1 MGDALLRRGTASLS
15 CGVFVCVIC
24 ARTTAVSRNL
34 DGSVNIEW
42 VRKYCLAMLHAT
54 ETVQWGDDLVFKVG
68 GKMFAVVV
76 LVPAKV
82 WLSFKCSPEEFA
94 ELTERPGIIPAPYA
108 ARYYWIALETQDA
121 LDFAELER
129 LLRQS
134 YSLVVEKLPKNVRA
148 ALNAPPSHRA
158 KSRGKR
164 RPRRKAR

>member
-1 MGDALLRRGTASLS
+1 M
-15 CGVFVCVIC
+15 
-24 ARTTAVSRNL
+24 AVSRNL
-34 DGSVNIEW
+34 DGSVDIDW
-42 VRKYCLAMLHAT
+42 VRKYCLAMPHAT

-82 WLSFKCSPEEFA
+82 CLSFKCSPEEFA
-94 ELTERPGIIPAPYA
+94 ELTERPGIIPAPYS
-108 ARYYWIALETQDA
+108 ARYHWVALETQDA
-121 LDFAELER
+121 LNFAELER

-148 ALNAPPSHRA
+148 ALNAAPSRRA